1 MRFGIS
7 FVLHIKEKLLFFR
20 ANKAIMHHNPEAERL
35 RHSPDNTTWKKWG
48 PYLAERQW
56 GTVRE
61 DYSLDGDAWAYFTYE
76 MSRSRAYRWGED
88 GIAGISDT
96 KATLCFAAAFWNG
109 KDPHIKERLFGL
121 TNAEGNHGEDVKEE
135 YFYLDG
141 TPTHSY
147 LRYKYRYPACAFPYE
162 ELRKAN
168 RNAGKKSPEIELGD
182 ILDWEKVGFFD
193 IDIEYAKNAPQD
205 IVIKITAT
213 NCSKEPQ
220 TLHIIPH
227 LWFRNTWSW
236 GYWDDKP
243 SLKALAGNR
252 IAAKHESLG
261 EFELLYPAGG
271 EVMFCDNE
279 TNAYKLFGSQSKTL
293 FPKDGINDYIIT
305 GDNSTI
311 NFKFFGTKSALRYI
325 WPMNPGEKKE
335 LYLRL
340 SNKKRNI
347 GLNPEEIYSNLYD
360 FDKLKG
366 IADFEELIKLR
377 RREAGIFYEKLVSK
391 KLNPTKQNIMNQ
403 AFAGMIWNKQYYY
416 LNLNQWLKGDPAQPP
431 AAPSRKKGRNH
442 QWQHLYNSNV
452 LSMPDKWEY
461 PWYAAWDTAFHC
473 IPLARIDAPF
483 AKRQLILMLREYYM
497 HPNGQIPAYEWNF
510 SDVNPPV
517 HAWAAWKVYLI
528 EKQMTGKADIDFL
541 ATVFH
546 KLLMNFTWWVN
557 QRDEGGNNI
566 FEGGFLGL
574 DNIGVFDRSK
584 PLPFGGYIEQADGT
598 SWMAMYCLNMLRI
611 SLELS
616 LFKPYYQEMSAKF
629 FEHFLAIAGAL
640 TNLGGEGTQLWDE
653 EDGFFYDILHIQG
666 GNSMRLKVRSI
677 VGIIP
682 LFAAE
687 VLDEKLLSKTPDFT
701 RRLGWI
707 LKNRPDLASLISR
720 WTQLGTGDTH
730 LLALVRQHRLR
741 HTLQKMLDENEFLS
755 PFGIRSFSK
764 FHEKNPYTITIKG
777 HKYSIGYV
785 PGDSDSY
792 MFGGNS
798 NWRGPIWMPIN
809 YLIID
814 SLKTYH
820 RYYGDSFKVE
830 LPTGSGNFVTLDK
843 VAQDLTQRLIAL
855 IESQKKDEYLFHEF
869 FCGDTGKGHGASHQ
883 TGWTG
888 LVADLIGWAE

>member
-1 MRFGIS
+1 
-7 FVLHIKEKLLFFR
+7 
-20 ANKAIMHHNPEAERL
+20 MHLNPEADRL
-35 RHSPDNTTWKKWG
+35 SISPNNTTWKKIG

-61 DYSLDGDAWAYFTYE
+61 DYSSDGDAWSYFTYD

-96 KATLCFAAAFWNG
+96 KATLCFAMAFWNG

-135 YFYLDG
+135 YHYLDAS
-141 TPTHSY
+141 PTHSY
-147 LRYKYRYPACAFPYE
+147 LRYKYRYPACEFPYQ
-162 ELRKAN
+162 ELKK
-168 RNAGKKSPEIELGD
+168 RNAAAGKKKPEIELGD

-193 IDIEYAKNAPQD
+193 VYVEYAKAAPQD
-205 IVIKITAT
+205 VIIKVTVL
-213 NCSKEPQ
+213 NGSKNQE
-220 TLHIIPH
+220 TLHLIPQ

-236 GYWDDKP
+236 GYWEDKP
-243 SLKALAGNR
+243 SLKGLAGNL
-252 IAAKHESLG
+252 IYAQHESLG
-261 EFELLYPAGG
+261 EFEFSYPNGAELL
-271 EVMFCDNE
+271 FCDNE
-279 TNAYKLFGSQSKTL
+279 TNAERLFGSQNKTL
-293 FPKDGINDYIIT
+293 FPKDGINDYIVS
-305 GDNSTI
+305 GDNSRI

-325 WPMNPGEKKE
+325 WKMQPGEQKHI
-335 LYLRL
+335 YFRL
-340 SNKKRNI
+340 SNKNRNT
-347 GLNPEEIYSNLYD
+347 GLSTEEIYSGLYSLE
-360 FDKLKG
+360 KAYS
-366 IADFEELIKLR
+366 IENFEAVLQKR
-377 RREAGIFYEKLVSK
+377 KNEAAYFYEHLSPK
-391 KLNPTKQNIMNQ
+391 KLSGKEKEIMNQ

-416 LNLNQWLKGDPAQPP
+416 LNLNQWLNGDPAQPP
-431 AAPSRKKGRNH
+431 ASPSRKKGRNH
-442 QWQHLYNSNV
+442 HWRHLYNSNV

-473 IPLARIDAPF
+473 IPLARIDASF
-483 AKRQLILMLREYYM
+483 AKRQLVLMLREYYM

-517 HAWAAWKVYLI
+517 HAWAAWKIYLI
-528 EKQMTGKADIDFL
+528 EKQMTGHADLDFL
-541 ATVFH
+541 SMIFH

-584 PLPFGGYIEQADGT
+584 PLPFGGYTEQADGT

-616 LFKPYYQEMSAKF
+616 QVKPYYQEMSAKF

-640 TNLGGEGTQLWDE
+640 TNLGGEGVELWDE
-653 EDGFFYDILHIQG
+653 DDGFFYDILHIQG
-666 GNSMRLKVRSI
+666 GASQRLKVRSI

-687 VLDEKLLSKTPDFT
+687 VLNEELLSKTPDFT
-701 RRLGWI
+701 RRLEWI
-707 LKNRPDLASLISR
+707 LRNRPDLASLISR
-720 WTQLGTGDTH
+720 WTQLGSSDTH
-730 LLALVRQHRLR
+730 LLSLVRQHRLR

-755 PFGIRSFSK
+755 PYGIRSLSK
-764 FHEKNPYTITIKG
+764 FHEKNPYSIHVKG
-777 HKYSIGYV
+777 HKYSVSYV
-785 PGDSDSY
+785 PADSDSY

-814 SLKTYH
+814 SLKTYY
-820 RYYGDSFKVE
+820 RYYGNSFKVE
-830 LPTGSGNFVTLDK
+830 LPTGSGNFVSLDV
-843 VAQDLTQRLIAL
+843 VAQDLTRRLVRL
-855 IESQKKDEYLFHEF
+855 FDTQDSEHLFHEY
-869 FCGDTGKGHGASHQ
+869 FCGDTGKGLGASHQ

-888 LVADLIGWAE
+888 LIADLIGWSEY